1 MTSRE
6 RKDVMIASDLRELL
20 EPLERFESIRRRATR
35 LGPRLCDLSY
45 ANPYGGIEETARAV
59 LREAL
64 EDDRPLAFQYSP
76 FGGSTFSRRAVA
88 EALRSSHH
96 DDFAYRDVVLTPGAM
111 AALHAA
117 LRSVSQPEGEVIVP
131 VPCWLDY
138 PLYVVSAGLTPVP
151 VGLSRESFDLDVDAI
166 AGALSNRT
174 VAVLLSTP
182 CNPTGRNYGTD
193 QWARLGAAINT
204 AQDRFGSEITLIS
217 DETHRDFTKP
227 GEFTSPSGII
237 PRCLIVYSF
246 GKYHFMQGQR
256 LGYVATSPTH
266 PDREGVSTELVRWMR
281 ILGFATPTSLMQR
294 AVPGLLALRHDYA
307 WLLSWRGLF
316 ADQLSSFGYSVVRP
330 DATLF
335 MYVQTPTGLEDFDFV
350 ERLAA
355 IGILVLPAPLFH
367 HRGYFRISLTGSE
380 DMLEGALSGLK
391 GFLSR

>member
-1 MTSRE
+1 
-6 RKDVMIASDLRELL
+6 MIPSDLQELL

-45 ANPYGGIEETARAV
+45 ANPYGGVEESARAV
-59 LREAL
+59 LREVL

-76 FGGSTFSRRAVA
+76 FGGSTFARRAVA
-88 EALRSSHH
+88 DAMRSSHH
-96 DDFAYRDVVLTPGAM
+96 DDFSYRDVVLTPGAM
-111 AALHAA
+111 AALQAA
-117 LRSVSQPEGEVIVP
+117 LRSAGESGGEVIVP

-138 PLYVVSAGLTPVP
+138 PLYILSAGFIPVP
-151 VGLSRESFDLDVDAI
+151 VGLSTDSFDLDVDAI
-166 AGALSNRT
+166 AGSVSERT
-174 VAVLLSTP
+174 VAVLLSNP
-182 CNPTGRNYGTD
+182 CNPTGRNYGVD
-193 QWARLGAAINT
+193 QWARLGEALHT

-217 DETHRDFTKP
+217 DETHRDFTRP
-227 GEFTSPSGII
+227 GEFTSPSEDI

-256 LGYVATSPTH
+256 LGYVATSPRH
-266 PDREGVSTELVRWMR
+266 PDRERASIELVRWMR

-294 AVPGLLALRHDYA
+294 AVPGLLALRHDTA
-307 WLLSWRGLF
+307 WLVNWRGHF
-316 ADQLSSFGYSVVRP
+316 ADQLSSFGYRVVRP

-335 MYVQTPTGLEDFDFV
+335 MYVQTPAGLEDFDFV

-391 GFLSR
+391 GFLSE